1 MAKANVVVV
10 SLLCDI
16 LLDANLH
23 DPSTPLQMKHNP
35 HVPLEHGTVAM
46 VSIIHFICD
55 GFNVVADWCV
65 PL

>member
-23 DPSTPLQMKHNP
+23 DPSTPLQMKHNL

-46 VSIIHFICD
+46 ITICD